1 MKVSE
6 VTIFGYLWWN
16 RSDCL
21 GEDHMILKPTEM
33 EHDHEK
39 IYKTANLSYKG
50 LRHLYIIIY
59 IPNFNFWSPEHSQWL
74 KSYSLIS
81 WV

>member
-39 IYKTANLSYKG
+39 FLQNC
-50 LRHLYIIIY
+50 
-59 IPNFNFWSPEHSQWL
+59 
-74 KSYSLIS
+74 
-81 WV
+81 